1 MPTKQNPHET
11 RGRKRL
17 TRYDEILEFIRT
29 STRRKRY
36 GEVAFATKD
45 PRNDAI
51 QFRALTAFKELQTD
65 LPGIVFTIFA
75 RQGDF
80 LVVWEEGVR

>member
-1 MPTKQNPHET
+1 MTTKNPNET

-17 TRYDEILEFIRT
+17 TRYDAVLEFIRK
-29 STRRKRY
+29 SARKKRY
-36 GEVAFATKD
+36 GEIAFASKD

-51 QFRALTAFKELQTD
+51 QFRALTAFKELQAD

-75 RQGDF
+75 RRGDF
-80 LVVWEEGVR
+80 LVVWEEGCR